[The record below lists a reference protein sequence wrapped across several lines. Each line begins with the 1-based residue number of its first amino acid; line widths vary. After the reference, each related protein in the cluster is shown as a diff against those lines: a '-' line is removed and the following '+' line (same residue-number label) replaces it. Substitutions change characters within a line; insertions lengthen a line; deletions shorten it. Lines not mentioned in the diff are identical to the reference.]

1 MRNSILKSAVLVAIF
16 GVAAS
21 SHAILYTF
29 NNPINGAQEVP
40 SVVTAGSGTVSGSFD
55 SVTRLF
61 TLNVTV
67 NNLTGNVTDAH
78 VHKGVVGVSGGV
90 VFGLGGTRGSQ
101 SYTLAH
107 QSTISAAQAVD
118 LLANAWYVNVHTSF
132 RTGGEVRGQILPVP
146 EPMTMVVLGAGI
158 IAAARRRSK
167 R

>member
-1 MRNSILKSAVLVAIF
+1 MRNSILKSAVLVAIL

-40 SVVTAGSGTVSGSFD
+40 SVVTSGSGTVSGTFD

-67 NNLTGNVTDAH
+67 NNLIGNVTDAH
-78 VHKGVVGVSGGV
+78 VHKGVAGVSGGV
-90 VFGLGGTRGSQ
+90 VFGLGGTRGSK

-107 QSTISAAQAVD
+107 QSTITAAQAAD

-146 EPMTMVVLGAGI
+146 EPMTMVVLGAGL
-158 IAAARRRSK
+158 IAASRRRSK